1 MDICLTDMYMIAF
14 FVWSKVSW
22 ELFVVDD
29 VSEADKAREGAD
41 DRGEA
46 GWGAFGGCW

>member
-1 MDICLTDMYMIAF
+1 MYMIAF

-29 VSEADKAREGAD
+29 VSEADRPREWDGAD
-41 DRGEA
+41 ERGEA